1 MKCYYLY
8 QDASSHTGASNL
20 SWPHLQ
26 MNESSQNLLHVMRIQ
41 CYPGAAGR
49 LPTEPSAAQSL
60 DPFDGNKNMHLLSFI
75 IVGELLY
82 GIYDIY

>member
-1 MKCYYLY
+1 
-8 QDASSHTGASNL
+8 
-20 SWPHLQ
+20 
-26 MNESSQNLLHVMRIQ
+26 MRIQ

-49 LPTEPSAAQSL
+49 LPTEPSAAQNL